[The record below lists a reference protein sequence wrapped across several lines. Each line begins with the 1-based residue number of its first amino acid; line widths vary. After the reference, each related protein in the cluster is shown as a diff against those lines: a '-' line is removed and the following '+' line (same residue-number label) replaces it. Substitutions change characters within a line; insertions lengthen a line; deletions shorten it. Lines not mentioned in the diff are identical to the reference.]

1 MLLPVTSSIDE
12 KGVLNIGGVSLVALK
27 SKYRTPLYVVD
38 IATVKKQC
46 RDYLKF
52 FDFPEYQS
60 EIIYA
65 SKAFC
70 TIPMCQLMEKE
81 GLSID
86 VSNGGELYT
95 ALKAGYKPKKIYF
108 HGNNK
113 SWEEI
118 NFGMEKSVGTFVVD
132 NFDELEMI
140 GSLAMQKNITQQIM
154 LRITPGIKAHT
165 HEYIQT
171 GAEKSKFGF
180 GIKGGVAL
188 EAVKRADELENI
200 SLTGFHAHIGSQ
212 IFNIEVYDRLIEKL
226 VVLAGDA
233 GNKTGSDIRQ
243 LNIGGGLGIR
253 YTEEDQPPG
262 IEDLAGVVHN
272 ALNKYTAEHGVRI
285 DRICL
290 EPGRSI
296 IGSAGITL
304 YEVGNIKEIS
314 GTKNYIAID
323 GGMSDNIRPLL
334 YQAEYEAFIANDASY
349 LGNIDDG
356 DPAGSA
362 EKPAGQDKKSSINT
376 KKYDIVGKHCESGD
390 VIIKDAVLP
399 YSVKSGDLICV
410 AATGAYCYSMSS
422 NYNGQPKNAIAA
434 VEGGKSWLWVE
445 RQTYRDLVS
454 KDRRLYR

>member
-1 MLLPVTSSIDE
+1 MLLPITSSIDE
-12 KGVLNIGGVSLVALK
+12 NGVLNIGGVSMEELR
-27 SKYRTPLYVVD
+27 SKYRTPLYIVD
-38 IATVKKQC
+38 IETVKRQC
-46 RDYLKF
+46 SDYLRF
-52 FDFPEYQS
+52 FDFAEYQS

-70 TIPMCQLMEKE
+70 TVPMCQLMEKE

-86 VSNGGELYT
+86 VSNGGELYI
-95 ALKAGYKPKKIYF
+95 ALKAGFKPKKIYF

-113 SWEEI
+113 AWEEI

-132 NFDELEMI
+132 NFSELEMI
-140 GSLAMQKNITQQIM
+140 NSLAMQKNITQQIM
-154 LRITPGIKAHT
+154 LRITPGIKANT

-180 GIKGGVAL
+180 GIKGDVAL
-188 EAVKRADELENI
+188 EAVKRADEFENVNL
-200 SLTGFHAHIGSQ
+200 SGFHAHIGSQ
-212 IFNIEVYDRLIEKL
+212 IFNIEVYDRLIDRL
-226 VVLAGDA
+226 VSLIRDVRD
-233 GNKTGSDIRQ
+233 KTGVEIRQ
-243 LNIGGGLGIR
+243 LNIGGGLGIK
-253 YTEEDQPPG
+253 YTREDRPAG
-262 IEDLAGVVHN
+262 IEDLAEVVHS
-272 ALNKYTAEHGVRI
+272 ALNKYTAKHDVRI

-296 IGSAGITL
+296 IGSAGVTL
-304 YEVGNIKEIS
+304 YEVGNIKEIP
-314 GTKNYIAID
+314 GIKNYMAID

-334 YQAEYEAFIANDASY
+334 YQAEYEAFIASNAAY
-349 LGNIDDG
+349 LGEIDDG
-356 DPAGSA
+356 EPAGTAIKPAGSSG
-362 EKPAGQDKKSSINT
+362 ESGKNT

-399 YSVKSGDLICV
+399 DSVNPGDLICV

-434 VEGGKSWLWVE
+434 VENEKSWLWVE

-454 KDRRLYR
+454 KDRRLYK